1 MRGYRFTTDDRLPAS
16 DLQELADE
24 LAIQLH
30 YALGERVF
38 LLPRS
43 DVAELIWPYIDDLHP
58 DDQNDVVWL
67 VWHLFQEAYELQ
79 EE

>member
-1 MRGYRFTTDDRLPAS
+1 MRGYRYTTDDRLPEH
-16 DLQELADE
+16 DLAELADE

-30 YALGERVF
+30 YALGERVC

-58 DDQNDVVWL
+58 DDQNDLVWL
-67 VWHLFQEAYELQ
+67 VWHLFQEARELS